1 MSNRLTNHRKTM
13 TNDIAHKKPLSIHAA
28 TLLMAAVAVARGSS
42 FIFSKLL
49 LQTMEPLNLLGI
61 RSLTAFLVL
70 FAFFGHRVIT
80 SVRDNRRNLRA
91 GALLGLMYFL
101 IMTLELNGLKLTT
114 AATASFIENSAVVLV
129 PLFEA
134 VILRRRPGKITLASA
149 ALCLAGVGF
158 IAAGDMSG
166 RIGTGEIMCMTAAL
180 LYTGAI
186 IVTDREAKRCDAFTV
201 GILYVGF
208 MGVFGMAGSFVTE
221 RPHMPGT
228 AHEWLLLLMLAVICS
243 AFGFAMQPVAQRT
256 ISSETAGVLTA
267 LNPLTTAILGTIV
280 LTEPFGINSIAGAV
294 LILMGVVLHNVIRK
308 GR

>member
-1 MSNRLTNHRKTM
+1 
-13 TNDIAHKKPLSIHAA
+13 
-28 TLLMAAVAVARGSS
+28 MAAVAVARGSS

-114 AATASFIENSAVVLV
+114 ATASFIENSAVVLV

-208 MGVFGMAGSFVTE
+208 IGVFGMAGSFVTE